1 MSKRKTRE
9 RQLAKLA
16 ARRAAE
22 RRRRRRRRI
31 LGGVVGGVAFLAV
44 ALVLVLALT
53 GGNGKPSAAKTPT
66 SPAASASPSPQA
78 SYSPGTGKQTG
89 TVTPAP
95 APEQVACG
103 AKAPP
108 GAGTPKPQF
117 DGPPPLTVDP
127 ANTYVATMET
137 SCGTIT
143 FKLLAST
150 APFTVNSFVF
160 LARHHYFDGQYLH
173 RIDTSIDVL
182 QGGDPK
188 GTGTGRP
195 GYAIP
200 DELSGKDTY
209 GPGTLAMANAGANTG
224 GSQFFIITG
233 PNGHKL
239 DAQPNYTVFGQI
251 LHGLDVAQR
260 IQKLPIQDPAKAAS
274 GDLSGQAPK
283 QAIYIDKV
291 TIQVAKPATPAPS
304 PSGSS
309 QPSAQPSTS
318 SPSG

>member
-22 RRRRRRRRI
+22 RRHRRRRRI
-31 LGGVVGGVAFLAV
+31 LGGAVGGVAFLAV

-66 SPAASASPSPQA
+66 SPAASASPSPEA

-108 GAGTPKPQF
+108 GAGKPKPQF
-117 DGPPPLTVDP
+117 SGPPPVTVDP

-150 APFTVNSFVF
+150 APLTVNSFVF
-160 LARHHYFDGQYLH
+160 LARHHYFDGQFFH

-188 GTGTGRP
+188 GTGTGGP
-195 GYAIP
+195 GYTIP
-200 DELSGKDTY
+200 DELSGHDTY
-209 GPGTLAMANAGANTG
+209 GPGTLAMANANDPSRGVANTG

-239 DAQPNYTVFGQI
+239 DSSPNYTVFGQI

-260 IQKLPIQDPAKAAS
+260 IQKLPIQSPAKVAK

-283 QAIYIDKV
+283 MAVYIDKV
-291 TIQVAKPATPAPS
+291 TIQVTKPATIAPS
-304 PSGSS
+304 PT
-309 QPSAQPSTS
+309 PTSTKK
-318 SPSG
+318 